1 MNDVSNIFQF
11 SNSRTSSE
19 NVKKIKSVTKMTNFV
34 SNHYCSENLYKTF
47 YVVKFIYSEK
57 ETKFCEIFTIDW
69 HFKGQK

>member
-1 MNDVSNIFQF
+1 MFQRF
-11 SNSRTSSE
+11 SNFPIHGYLQK